1 MPLGLW
7 GLRERWAGGLLQQVF
22 CFIEFGAVRCA
33 FAEFLI
39 EESLLH
45 VVGFGES
52 LHPNGGEKK
61 ERTAELKSRSFVPR
75 RQSGRRRRDY
85 DPRLPAA
92 GKPVVRR
99 RESQKR
105 AGHCSLLSLWASRM
119 TVHGKLASIGKAKER
134 EILSHPEGRRDASA
148 TVGRG
153 SSWLRGQTNRG
164 KSGRLGRGPSRNRI
178 GDRRFCIFRIFFW
191 RGCPSGAGCRQGR

>member
-85 DPRLPAA
+85 DLRLPAA

-105 AGHCSLLSLWASRM
+105 AGLCSLRAPFVPLGKQDDSTRQVGEHWKGERKRDSESPRGTAGRQRYSREGIVM
-119 TVHGKLASIGKAKER
+119 AQGANQSGKIRSIRPG
-134 EILSHPEGRRDASA
+134 
-148 TVGRG
+148 T
-153 SSWLRGQTNRG
+153 Q
-164 KSGRLGRGPSRNRI
+164 
-178 GDRRFCIFRIFFW
+178 
-191 RGCPSGAGCRQGR
+191 